1 MTVTTLAQLARELE
15 LAVVEMPVRAA
26 AVVAKAAV
34 NVKEEARRN
43 AQVSSGKH
51 AKDYPGTITYDLDAG
66 GLGAEIGPEKRG
78 QGNLGHILE
87 YGKVTYGGVHNPPH
101 RDLGRA
107 LDAEEPRFV
116 AEALK
121 LAIPW
126 G

>member
-1 MTVTTLAQLARELE
+1 MTVTTLGALARELE
-15 LAVVEMPVRAA
+15 LAAAEMPVRAA

-34 NVKEEARRN
+34 NVKQEARKN
-43 AQVSSGKH
+43 AEASSGKH
-51 AKDYPGTITYDLDAG
+51 AKLYPGTITYGLEAG

-87 YGKVTYGGVHNPPH
+87 YGKVTFGGVHNPPH

-107 LDAEEPRFV
+107 LDSEEPRFI
-116 AEALK
+116 AEAVK
-121 LAIPW
+121 LGIPW